1 VVASGVAHVK
11 RYLLPAA
18 LFLTANAHAAE
29 LGYSGSNADSGAAP
43 LIANILDGAEPGALT
58 VAGITAYGVIDFNLA
73 WQTHGVPTSP
83 SYYQGMEYQIA
94 KNSQGPQFAFTNN
107 ALQVSTIGL
116 RGDESLS
123 KVTGYSPLGGWS
135 AIFDLQ
141 IGFNPAFAEIADDL
155 KALRQNNGVPLQLQT
170 ANQDSNR
177 AGQIFNGD
185 AYGGLKNDVLGE
197 LRYGR
202 NSTILWD
209 AFSAYDPQKLSYS
222 NTLLSSGTYGGG
234 YGTTEQSRWN
244 NSVKYKNT
252 IGPIRI
258 EAQYRFG
265 SYGQGGEGV
274 SAGAGIDVP
283 GIFKGLSIDSVW
295 GAETDAI
302 AVSMLTS
309 STAKTPAL
317 GSCQSLGVS
326 LFDCTQ
332 LNIFNATV
340 SDNDAWAVM
349 AKYNFKNLGFDDVTL
364 YGGYEHI
371 DYSNPSGPLDSLTII
386 GDYQLNP
393 TGINYNAYVTD
404 RQLDVFWIAG
414 DYKVTPKLTL
424 VSAWYHADQN
434 SYVTTALG
442 ATKTTSCTTA
452 GRGTLTQSNC
462 AGSLDWV
469 SGLIDYQWTKR
480 LDVYAGISFTE
491 VHDGLSS
498 GFTYSSTINPT
509 LGSRFRF

>member
-1 VVASGVAHVK
+1 MVALGVAHVN
-11 RYLLPAA
+11 RYLLPAL
-18 LFLTANAHAAE
+18 LFLTTSACAGE
-29 LGYSGSNADSGAAP
+29 LGYSGSNIDSGAAP
-43 LIANILDGAEPGALT
+43 LIANILDGAGPGALT

-123 KVTGYSPLGGWS
+123 NVTGYSPLTGWS

-155 KALRQNNGVPLQLQT
+155 KALRQNNGVPLQFQT

-185 AYGGLKNDVLGE
+185 AYGGLKNNVLGE

-202 NSTILWD
+202 NSTVLWD

-222 NTLLSSGTYGGG
+222 NSLLSSGTYGGG
-234 YGTTEQSRWN
+234 YGITEQSRWN
-244 NSVKYKNT
+244 NSLKYKNT

-258 EAQYRFG
+258 DAQYRFG
-265 SYGQGGEGV
+265 SYGQGGDAV

-283 GIFKGLSIDSVW
+283 GIFKGLSIDGVW

-302 AVSMLTS
+302 AASMLTS
-309 STAKTPAL
+309 STSKTPAL

-326 LFDCTQ
+326 LADCTQ
-332 LNIFNATV
+332 LDIFNATV
-340 SDNDAWAVM
+340 SDNEAWAVM
-349 AKYNFKNLGFDDVTL
+349 AKYGFKNLGFDDVTL

-371 DYSNPSGPLDSLTII
+371 DYSNPSGTLSSLTII

-393 TGINYNAYVTD
+393 TGINYDAYVTD
-404 RQLDVFWIAG
+404 KQLDVFWIAG
-414 DYKVTPKLTL
+414 DYNVTPKLTL
-424 VSAWYHADQN
+424 VSAWYHANQN
-434 SYVTTALG
+434 SYVTTSLG
-442 ATKTTSCTTA
+442 STKATPCTKP
-452 GRGTLTQSNC
+452 GQGTLSQSNC
-462 AGSLDWV
+462 AGSLDWLSALV
-469 SGLIDYQWTKR
+469 DYQWTKR
-480 LDVYAGISFTE
+480 LDLYAGISFVE

-498 GFTYSSTINPT
+498 GFTYTSTINPT

>member
-1 VVASGVAHVK
+1 MK

-18 LFLTANAHAAE
+18 LFLTAGAHAGE
-29 LGYSGSNADSGAAP
+29 LGYSGPSVDSGVVP
-43 LIANILDGAEPGALT
+43 VFTKILDGAEPGALT

-107 ALQVSTIGL
+107 ALQVSTVGL
-116 RGDESLS
+116 RGNESLS
-123 KVTGYSPLGGWS
+123 DLTGHTPLGGWS
-135 AIFDLQ
+135 VIWDLQ
-141 IGFNPAFAEIADDL
+141 IGFNPAFGEIADDL

-185 AYGGLKNDVLGE
+185 AYGGLNNDVLGE

-202 NSTILWD
+202 NSTLLWD

-222 NTLLSSGTYGGG
+222 NSLLSSGTYGGG

-244 NSVKYKNT
+244 NSLKYKNT

-258 EAQYRFG
+258 DAQYRFG
-265 SYGQGGEGV
+265 SYGQGGDGV
-274 SAGAGIDVP
+274 SGGAGIDVP
-283 GIFKGLSIDSVW
+283 GIFKGLSIDGVW
-295 GAETDAI
+295 GAERNAI
-302 AVSMLTS
+302 AASMLTS
-309 STAKTPAL
+309 STKAAP

-326 LFDCTQ
+326 LFECTQ
-332 LNIFNATV
+332 LNILNATV

-349 AKYNFKNLGFDDVTL
+349 AKYNFKQLGFDDVTL

-371 DYSNPSGPLDSLTII
+371 EYSNPSSQLDSLTII

-404 RQLDVFWIAG
+404 KQLDVFWIAG

-434 SYVTTALG
+434 SYVTTSLG
-442 ATKTTSCTTA
+442 STKATPCTTA
-452 GRGTLTQSNC
+452 GQGPATIQSNS

-498 GFTYSSTINPT
+498 GFTFTSTINPT
-509 LGSRFRF
+509 VGSRFRF

>member
-1 VVASGVAHVK
+1 LK
-11 RYLLPAA
+11 KYLLPAVFIA
-18 LFLTANAHAAE
+18 VSANAYAAE
-29 LGYSGSNADSGAAP
+29 YGSGPSVDSGVAP
-43 LIANILDGAEPGALT
+43 VFSKILDGAEPGALT
-58 VAGITAYGVIDFNLA
+58 VAGITAYGVIDYNLA

-94 KNSQGPQFAFTNN
+94 KNSQGSQFAFTNN
-107 ALQVSTIGL
+107 ALQVSTVGL
-116 RGDESLS
+116 RGNESLS
-123 KVTGYSPLGGWS
+123 EVTGYSPLGGWS
-135 AIFDLQ
+135 AIWDLQ
-141 IGFNPAFAEIADDL
+141 IGFNPAFGEIADDL
-155 KALRQNNGVPLQLQT
+155 KALRQNNGVPLQQQT

-185 AYGGLKNDVLGE
+185 AYGGFKNEVLGE

-222 NTLLSSGTYGGG
+222 NSLLSSGTYGGG
-234 YGTTEQSRWN
+234 YGITEQSRWN
-244 NSVKYKNT
+244 NSLKYKNA

-283 GIFKGLSIDSVW
+283 GIFKGLSIDGVW

-302 AVSMLTS
+302 AASMLTS
-309 STAKTPAL
+309 STSKTPAL

-326 LFDCTQ
+326 LFECTQ
-332 LNIFNATV
+332 LNVFNATV
-340 SDNDAWAVM
+340 SDNVAWAAM
-349 AKYNFKNLGFDDVTL
+349 AKYNFKNLGLDQVTL

-371 DYSNPSGPLDSLTII
+371 DYSNPSDTLSSLTII

-393 TGINYNAYVTD
+393 TGINYHAYMTD
-404 RQLDVFWIAG
+404 KQLDVYWIAG
-414 DYKVTPKLTL
+414 EYKITPKLTL

-434 SYVTTALG
+434 AYVTASLPNAKG
-442 ATKTTSCTTA
+442 VISAMPCTTTGQGPA
-452 GRGTLTQSNC
+452 AVGGIQSNC

-480 LDVYAGISFTE
+480 LDIYAGISFTE

-498 GFTYSSTINPT
+498 GFTYTSTINPT

>member
-1 VVASGVAHVK
+1 VKKYLLAAAFFVASANAYAGDVGSGPNVEGGVAPVFSK
-11 RYLLPAA
+11 
-18 LFLTANAHAAE
+18 
-29 LGYSGSNADSGAAP
+29 
-43 LIANILDGAEPGALT
+43 ILDGAEPGALT
-58 VAGITAYGVIDFNLA
+58 VAGITAYGAIDFNLA
-73 WQTHGVPTSP
+73 WQSHGVPTSP
-83 SYYQGMEYQIA
+83 SYFQGMEYQIA

-123 KVTGYSPLGGWS
+123 KVTGYDPLAGWS

-141 IGFNPAFAEIADDL
+141 IGFNPAFAAIADDL
-155 KALRQNNGVPLQLQT
+155 KALRQNNGVPLLQQT
-170 ANQDSNR
+170 ANQDSSR

-185 AYGGLKNDVLGE
+185 AYGGIKNDLLGE

-202 NSTILWD
+202 NTTLLWED
-209 AFSAYDPQKLSYS
+209 TRVYDPQKGSYS
-222 NTLLSSGTYGGG
+222 NSLLSSGTYGAG
-234 YGTTEQSRWN
+234 YGITEQKRWN
-244 NSVKYKNT
+244 NSLKYKNT
-252 IGPIRI
+252 IGPIHI
-258 EAQYRFG
+258 AGQYRFG
-265 SYGQGGEGV
+265 GYGQGGDGV

-283 GIFKGLSIDSVW
+283 GIFNGLSIDGVW

-302 AVSMLTS
+302 AASMLTS
-309 STAKTPAL
+309 STAAKPAL

-326 LFDCTQ
+326 LFECTQ
-332 LNIFNATV
+332 LNVLNATV
-340 SDNDAWAVM
+340 SDNQAWAVM
-349 AKYNFKNLGFDDVTL
+349 AKYNFKNLGFEPVTL

-371 DYSNPSGPLDSLTII
+371 DYSNPSGPLSSLTII

-404 RQLDVFWIAG
+404 KQLDVFWIG
-414 DYKVTPKLTL
+414 GNYKVSRKLTL

-434 SYVTTALG
+434 AYVTASLPNAKG
-442 ATKTTSCTTA
+442 VISATPCTTTGQGPA
-452 GRGTLTQSNC
+452 AVGGIQSNC
-462 AGSLDWV
+462 AGSLDWL

-498 GFTYSSTINPT
+498 GFTYTSTISPT
-509 LGSRFRF
+509 VGSRFRF